1 MNNVETVELFSGWT
15 STVQAV
21 QASLGEQPRDRLL
34 GVSLC
39 SEDGFCHVFMSFR
52 TLDEVVAEIAKNA
65 YPRGEGEPLGGLWAA
80 LHPPPGRRAL
90 ARVDLHQGLKLRH
103 GNGSLLKIER

>member
-1 MNNVETVELFSGWT
+1 MNDVETVELFSGWT
-15 STVQAV
+15 STVKAV

-52 TLDEVVAEIAKNA
+52 TLDEVLAEIAKNA
-65 YPRGEGEPLGGLWAA
+65 YPVVKVSLSEAYGQRYTHRQADVRWPAWIYT
-80 LHPPPGRRAL
+80 RA
-90 ARVDLHQGLKLRH
+90 
-103 GNGSLLKIER
+103 